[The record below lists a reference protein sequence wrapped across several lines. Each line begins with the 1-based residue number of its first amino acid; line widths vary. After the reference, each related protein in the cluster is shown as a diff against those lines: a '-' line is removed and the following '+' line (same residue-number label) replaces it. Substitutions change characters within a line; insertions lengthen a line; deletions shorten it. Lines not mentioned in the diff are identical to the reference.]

1 LGSTTSSPQEQ
12 RPVMVFCYFKEV
24 NFINFI
30 DIISMIDKF
39 EGRYRFLSNFYP
51 CKIEHQGIK
60 YPSVENFYVAMKV
73 NDQQL
78 INGTYYTP
86 GDFREM
92 IARITNPAEVKR
104 LGSKV
109 KLRTGW
115 DEKKLEVMNWAVRQK
130 FKDETLAELLL
141 STEDQELIEGN
152 WWKDYFWGVCNGK
165 GENHL
170 GKILMEVRE
179 ELKLSNQKPS
189 IEDIIKDKNKLN

>member
-1 LGSTTSSPQEQ
+1 
-12 RPVMVFCYFKEV
+12 MVFCYFKEV

-115 DEKKLEVMNWAVRQK
+115 DEKKLEVMNWAIRQK
-130 FKDETLAELLL
+130 FKEETLSELLL
-141 STEDQELIEGN
+141 STGDQELIEGN
-152 WWKDYFWGVCNGK
+152 YWKDFYWGVCNGK

-170 GKILMEVRE
+170 GKILMTVRKE
-179 ELKLSNQKPS
+179 ISLQNQKPS